1 MARVPLLRITAID
14 LGKDVRSGDLSM
26 FGCLGCLLLL
36 LPVYHITN
44 RINVRMR
51 LELERVR
58 DPYVSPRAE
67 YVRAQRVDEARC
79 GAATIRADLYR

>member
-1 MARVPLLRITAID
+1 MARVLLLRITAID
-14 LGKDVRSGDLSM
+14 LGKDVRSGDLRM
-26 FGCLGCLLLL
+26 LGCLGCLLLL

-58 DPYVSPRAE
+58 NLNMSPRAK
-67 YVRAQRVDEARC
+67 YVRAKRLEKARC
-79 GAATIRADLYR
+79 GAATIRADLCR